1 MSVLYN
7 LHHNNTQGSLSKDI
21 SGRNTSTGS
30 EAFSH
35 YLDANKCA
43 LLSPYLFEY
52 APNLKLAPTSNKRP
66 PPLHSPM
73 SDIEEA
79 APENSLIDLSDNEIE
94 IEIE

>member
-7 LHHNNTQGSLSKDI
+7 LHHNNTQESLEKEI
-21 SGRNTSTGS
+21 SGRSTSTGS
-30 EAFSH
+30 ETFSH

-43 LLSPYLFEY
+43 LLSPYLFE
-52 APNLKLAPTSNKRP
+52 LAPTSNRSP
-66 PPLHSPM
+66 PPPYSPM

-79 APENSLIDLSDNEIE
+79 APENSLINLSDNEIE